1 MLKQAAMEFKN
12 KFAGKRERLAR
23 ALLRSGITSL
33 LSQIPDRDSLL
44 VLTYHRIGNA
54 DKDLF
59 DPGLFSASSEE
70 FDEQISHL
78 KQNASLV
85 TLDEALA
92 FIAGVGAKRTSRR
105 CRVLITFDDGYRD
118 NYEIAFPI
126 LRSHG
131 VQGVFF
137 LATSMVG
144 SCAVP
149 WWDKIAWLMKTASV
163 RRFTL
168 RYPAEL
174 AIDIDAN
181 GLQQGLQAV
190 LKLYKAKEN
199 LDPARLMQELIEAAK
214 GDAVPETERRFLSW
228 DEAREMNRD
237 GMTIGSH
244 TQTHAVLGQLTR
256 QQQLEELSGSRAV
269 LKEQLGAE
277 VDVLAYP
284 VGHRDSFSDE
294 TQSIAREAGYRA
306 AFSHYG
312 GTNLRDGA
320 SAFDIRRAKV
330 TAPSMSR
337 FEVQTAV
344 CRATGRLWP

>member
-12 KFAGKRERLAR
+12 NSAGKRERLAR

-44 VLTYHRIGNA
+44 VLTYHRIGDA

-78 KQNASLV
+78 KRNASLV
-85 TLDEALA
+85 TLEEALA
-92 FIAGVGAKRTSRR
+92 FIDGAGNAKRSA
-105 CRVLITFDDGYRD
+105 RVLITFDDGYRD

-137 LATSMVG
+137 LTTEMVG

-149 WWDKIAWLMKTASV
+149 WWDKIAWLMKTARV
-163 RRFTL
+163 RKFTL

-181 GLQQGLQAV
+181 GLQKSLQAV
-190 LKLYKAKEN
+190 LKLYKSKDN
-199 LDPARLMQELIEAAK
+199 LDPARLMQELIEEAK
-214 GDAVPETERRFLSW
+214 GDAAPETERRFLSW

-237 GMTIGSH
+237 GMAIGSH
-244 TQTHAVLGQLTR
+244 TQSHAVLGQLTR
-256 QQQLEELSGSRAV
+256 QQQFDELAGSRAI
-269 LKEQLGAE
+269 LKEQLGAA

-294 TQSIAREAGYRA
+294 TQSIVREAGYRA

-312 GTNLRDGA
+312 GVNLRTGA

-330 TAPSMSR
+330 AAPSMSR
-337 FEVQTAV
+337 FKVQTAV
-344 CRATGRLWP
+344 CRATGKLWP